1 MGHVQQ
7 RRVAVLAG
15 GATSPSQEGLF
26 FRILDQL
33 VSDTVA
39 TMPEVTTNTNQ
50 PHQFIMS
57 VVANIHYLR
66 ENIGEREILLKYQS

>member
-1 MGHVQQ
+1 MT
-7 RRVAVLAG
+7 AAYS
-15 GATSPSQEGLF
+15 AEPSGQEGSAGFF

-33 VSDTVA
+33 GSDTVA

-66 ENIGEREILLKYQS
+66 ENIGEREILLKYRS